1 MKMQTQHINVSPMAT
16 LWKRKDTGYWFI
28 RHGKQKIALRT
39 QDDRIATRKF
49 NAWLREYHAGRV
61 QELTGQKKT
70 RLSAFIAD
78 FMKHQQ
84 TNAPATA
91 YLYKIALQKAIDAW
105 GDIYTQSITV
115 RHIDS
120 YIADLSRAELIR
132 PFLFTVRGKYIRM
145 LRHVGE
151 IGFMDKNRMKPVQ
164 VR

>member
-1 MKMQTQHINVSPMAT
+1 MQTQHINVSPMAT